1 MFLVGIVTNQKN
13 ELYVKKELSD
23 IICKENIIFIND
35 KNISNMKNIKFEF
48 IVIDTQI
55 NNIAEFRK
63 IISNSKY
70 VILNSDIENNIE
82 VIKDLNLMI
91 VTYGFNNKSTF
102 TVSSIT
108 ESNIIICLQRI
119 IFDINKEQI
128 EPNEYKLEND
138 ITTDIYSIIF
148 VKIIKI
154 IYDKY
159 KKKTKI

>member
-13 ELYVKKELSD
+13 ELYVKTELSD

-119 IFDINKEQI
+119 IFNINKEQI

-138 ITTDIYSIIF
+138 ITTDIYAIIF

>member
-70 VILNSDIENNIE
+70 VILNSDIENNIA
-82 VIKDLNLMI
+82 VIRDLNLMI
-91 VTYGFNNKSTF
+91 LTYGFNNKSTF

-128 EPNEYKLEND
+128 EPNEYKLKND
-138 ITTDIYSIIF
+138 ISTDIYAVIF
-148 VKIIKI
+148 VEIVKII
-154 IYDKY
+154 YNKY
-159 KKKTKI
+159 KKKTNL

>member
-119 IFDINKEQI
+119 IFNINKEQI

-138 ITTDIYSIIF
+138 ITTDIYAIIF

>member
-119 IFDINKEQI
+119 IFNINKEQI

-138 ITTDIYSIIF
+138 ITTDIYAIIF

-159 KKKTKI
+159 KKKSKI

>member
-70 VILNSDIENNIE
+70 VILNSDIENNIA
-82 VIKDLNLMI
+82 VIRDLNLMI
-91 VTYGFNNKSTF
+91 LTYGFNNKSTF

-108 ESNIIICLQRI
+108 ESNIII

-128 EPNEYKLEND
+128 EPNEYKLKND
-138 ITTDIYSIIF
+138 ISTDIYAVIF
-148 VKIIKI
+148 VEIVKII
-154 IYDKY
+154 YNKY
-159 KKKTKI
+159 NKKTNL